1 MQNRDPEQERL
12 RRLRER
18 QLAERDPLVK
28 QRRLQ
33 QYTAQRERQANKP
46 LNLGEMWADIPKVW
60 KGALYGLFAG
70 VIALVV
76 VPIFWASTMAL
87 LCVAGGTLVA
97 VIFGMIVGR
106 ALDWRDELKYLT
118 K

>member
-1 MQNRDPEQERL
+1 MQKRDQEQERL

-46 LNLGEMWADIPKVW
+46 LNLQEMWADIPKVW
-60 KGALYGLFAG
+60 RGTLFGLVAG

-76 VPIFWASTMAL
+76 VPIFWTSTLAL
-87 LCVAGGTLVA
+87 LCVAAGTLVA
-97 VIFGMIVGR
+97 VIFGVVVGR
-106 ALDWRDELKYLT
+106 TLDFRDELKHLT

>member
-1 MQNRDPEQERL
+1 MQNRDQDQERL
-12 RRLRER
+12 RRLRNR
-18 QLAERDPLVK
+18 QLAERDPLVQ

-33 QYTAQRERQANKP
+33 QYTARRERQANKP
-46 LNLGEMWADIPKVW
+46 LNLREMWADIPKAW
-60 KGALYGLFAG
+60 KGTLFGLVAG

-76 VPIFWASTMAL
+76 VPIFWTSTLAL

-97 VIFGMIVGR
+97 VIFGMLVGR
-106 ALDWRDELKYLT
+106 AMDFRDELKHLT